1 MFNNLKRKSSIPPCS
16 KEPSVQGI
24 LEQKHYEKVHGFGNN
39 TGIFCT
45 KCNKAVSS
53 TTNRIS
59 AKKNRIDENK

>member
-1 MFNNLKRKSSIPPCS
+1 MKQISQYIYSTCC
-16 KEPSVQGI
+16 
-24 LEQKHYEKVHGFGNN
+24 YEKVYGFGNN